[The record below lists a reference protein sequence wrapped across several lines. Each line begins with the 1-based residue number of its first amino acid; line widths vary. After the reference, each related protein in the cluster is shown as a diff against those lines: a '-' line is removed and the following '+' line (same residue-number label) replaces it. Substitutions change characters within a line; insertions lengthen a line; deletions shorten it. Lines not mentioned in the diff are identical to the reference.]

1 MKYIMYTNYTAE
13 ETVFG
18 IPELR
23 RHILGYYLDKKVPQ
37 RKKVKKCKDK
47 AKDTA
52 VMLYRP
58 PASCCCVG
66 YLFCW
71 LLYKTRCLTRMYGY
85 VQR

>member
-23 RHILGYYLDKKVPQ
+23 RHILGFYLDRKIPQ
-37 RKKVKKCKDK
+37 RKKVKTCKDK

-52 VMLYRP
+52 AAIYAP
-58 PASCCCVG
+58 PLGCCCMTYIV
-66 YLFCW
+66 FW
-71 LLYKTRCLTRMYGY
+71 LLYKTRCLTRMYGG
-85 VQR
+85 VPR